1 MLRFICNRVGQLQGR
16 GSQALRR
23 SILLAAACRL
33 CTVSR
38 SQKLEVGEFEATN
51 PLQAPRIYD
60 SRPTADVRIHSRT
73 ATTDQIHP
81 LTTSDDNARDC
92 VAAALRWFGA
102 GCVIPD

>member
-1 MLRFICNRVGQLQGR
+1 MLRFISNRVGQLRGR

-38 SQKLEVGEFEATN
+38 SQKLEAGEFEATN
-51 PLQAPRIYD
+51 PLQAPRIRIYD

-92 VAAALRWFGA
+92 VAAALRW
-102 GCVIPD
+102 